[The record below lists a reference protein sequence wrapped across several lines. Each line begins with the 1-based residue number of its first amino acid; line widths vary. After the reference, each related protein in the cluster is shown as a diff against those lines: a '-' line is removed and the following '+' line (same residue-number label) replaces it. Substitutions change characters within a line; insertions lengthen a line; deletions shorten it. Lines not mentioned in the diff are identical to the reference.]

1 MKNKWKNLWAGFSAM
16 WKKLIEE
23 NSLKSNLILYIA
35 VPFVITLILE
45 GLGRKFVFG
54 GFVFLFLHPFRFLV
68 NMLIIVLTFS
78 VTLLLRKRVFWVS
91 ALTCI
96 WIALG
101 IANFVLLCNR
111 VTPFT
116 SCDLFMIES
125 LFPMMQKY
133 FNNFQIMIILGLIGL
148 VVIALIIFFF
158 KAPKMPGKIRYI
170 RSFLLIAATFGI
182 TIGTANVGIKTGI
195 LENQFREL
203 SQSYLRNGFVYCLT
217 NSVIDMGVSKPKDF
231 SDEQLKDFVEQN
243 KASTTDSTL
252 KSTPNII
259 FVQLES
265 FFNIN
270 SLKGVKFSQSPIPN
284 FEALQ
289 KEGAGGK
296 LDVPVV
302 GAGTVNTEFEVTT
315 GMNID
320 DFGAGEY
327 PYKTILREK
336 TCESLA
342 TNLKPYGYKAHV
354 IHNNTG
360 GFYSRNVVY
369 GNLGYEDFT
378 SVEYMNDYEKTATGW
393 AKDACLTKYINESL
407 DRTKEP
413 DLITTISVQGHGS
426 YFLDEPYEK
435 KVSILET
442 PNEETRAGVEYYANL
457 LYEMDQF
464 IGNLIQSLKERN
476 EETIVV
482 MYGDH
487 LPSLNF
493 TEDELKDRNIYQ
505 TDYFIWNNMGLK
517 FESKELEAYDLSNVI
532 YRALGVKNG
541 VINMYHQNHRNDA
554 DFTKGLATLE
564 YDLLYGD
571 LYAFDGKSPYKA
583 INMQMGMEPIS
594 ITNIVSGVMGDKY
607 TYIRGKNFTPYSR
620 VYINDK
626 KQSTTF
632 INSTTLQIEYDGL
645 SSADRICV
653 WQSRL
658 TSTPEYQYNT
668 VLLEGPED

>member
-1 MKNKWKNLWAGFSAM
+1 MKRKWKNLWAGFSAM

-23 NSLKSNLILYIA
+23 NSLRSNLILYIA
-35 VPFVITLILE
+35 VPFIITLILE
-45 GLGRKFVFG
+45 SFERKFIFG

-68 NMLIIVLTFS
+68 NMLIIMLTFS
-78 VTLLLRKRVFWVS
+78 VTLLVRKRVFWVS

-133 FNNFQIMIILGLIGL
+133 FNNFQIIIILGLMGL

-158 KAPKMPGKIRYI
+158 KAPKMPGKISYL
-170 RSFLLIAATFGI
+170 RSMVLIVATFGI
-182 TIGTANVGIKTGI
+182 TIGTAKVGIKTGI

-217 NSVIDMGVSKPKDF
+217 NSVIDMGVSKPKDYTT
-231 SDEQLKDFVEQN
+231 EQLKAFIEKN
-243 KASTTDSTL
+243 KASTTDKTM
-252 KSTPNII
+252 KSKPNII

-270 SLKGVKFSQSPIPN
+270 SLKGVKFSQSPIAN

-302 GAGTVNTEFEVTT
+302 GAGTVNTEFEICT

-342 TNLKPYGYKAHV
+342 TNLKPYGYKTHV

-378 SVEYMNDYEKTATGW
+378 SVEYMNNYDKTPTGW
-393 AKDACLTKYINESL
+393 AKDACLTKYITDSL
-407 DRTKEP
+407 NASSDP
-413 DLITTISVQGHGS
+413 DLINAISVQGHGS

-435 KVSILET
+435 HVSILET
-442 PNEETRAGVEYYANL
+442 PNEDTRTGVEYYANL

-464 IGNLIQSLKERN
+464 IADLVRTLKERN
-476 EETIVV
+476 EDTILV

-505 TDYFIWNNMGLK
+505 TDYFIWNNMGIK
-517 FESKELEAYDLSNVI
+517 FDSKELEAYDLSNEI
-532 YRALGVKNG
+532 YKKLGVKNG
-541 VINMYHQNHRNDA
+541 VINMFHQNHQQDKN
-554 DFTKGLATLE
+554 FTKGLATLE

-571 LYAFDGKSPYKA
+571 LYSFDGKNPYEP
-583 INMQMGMEPIS
+583 INMQMGLEPIT
-594 ITNIVSGVMGDKY
+594 IDNIVSGVMGDKY
-607 TYIRGKNFTPYSR
+607 TYIRGKNFTSYSR
-620 VYINDK
+620 VYVNDK

-632 INSTTLQIEYDGL
+632 IDSSTLRIEYSNL
-645 SSADRICV
+645 SSSDTICV

-658 TSTPEYQYNT
+658 TSTPEYKYNT
-668 VLLEGPED
+668 LLLEAPEK